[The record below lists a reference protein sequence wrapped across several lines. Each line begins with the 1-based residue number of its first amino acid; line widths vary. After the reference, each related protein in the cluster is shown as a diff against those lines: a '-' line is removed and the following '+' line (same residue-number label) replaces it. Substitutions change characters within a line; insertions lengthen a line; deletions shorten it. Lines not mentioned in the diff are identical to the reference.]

1 MVPRIQNFSPAA
13 ADARELWREYLTRP
27 ELYPRDE
34 DFGELIQ
41 SVSTG
46 LQNLCHTSNSV
57 LLLTAAGTGAL
68 ECAIAALPPGRRIVV
83 IRNGYFGQ
91 RLFEIATFHH
101 REVYSFDLPFGQP
114 FNQTQEA
121 SLVKRLH
128 QTRADV
134 IIGVHLETSST
145 VLNDVALIGKI
156 GQAHQA
162 MTIIDGV
169 SSIGSVDCPIDAWGV
184 SCFVGSAYKSLL
196 CPAGLSFIVATPDFA
211 RTANRR
217 WSFYYDIGRLMEAA
231 EAHRYLW
238 SPCVVGLQCLRGVI
252 AGILSDGHSNYFEKL
267 GEKASLFRERMSQEG
282 FEIVGDP
289 RYLSPCY
296 TAIRL
301 GKNDAGRW
309 TKQLKEKYG
318 MVVGQGLGDH
328 PRRYLRIGHYPNK
341 SDAELQDLAAAL
353 SEVSRIVSQPEIAR
367 R

>member
-1 MVPRIQNFSPAA
+1 MPGIQNFSPAS
-13 ADARELWREYLTRP
+13 ADARELWKEYLTHP

-41 SVSTG
+41 SVSAG
-46 LQNLCHTSNSV
+46 LQNLCHTGSPV

-91 RLFEIATFHH
+91 RLFEVATFHH
-101 REVYSFDLPFGQP
+101 PEVYPFDLPFGQP
-114 FNQTQEA
+114 FSQTQEA

-128 QTRADV
+128 QTRANV

-169 SSIGSVDCPIDAWGV
+169 SSIGSVDCPIDAWSV
-184 SCFVGSAYKSLL
+184 SCFVGSTYKALL
-196 CPAGLSFIVATPDFA
+196 CPTGLSFLIATADFM
-211 RTANRR
+211 RIANRK
-217 WSFYYDIGRLMEAA
+217 WSLYYDISRLEKAA
-231 EAHRYLW
+231 ESHRYLW
-238 SPCVVGLQCLRGVI
+238 SPSVMGLQCLKGVI
-252 AGILSDGHSNYFEKL
+252 TGILADGHSNYFEKL
-267 GEKASLFRERMSQEG
+267 GEKANRFRERLSQEG
-282 FEIVGDP
+282 FEIVGDA

-301 GKNDAGRW
+301 EKDDAGRW
-309 TKQLKEKYG
+309 TKQLKEKCG

-328 PRRYLRIGHYPNK
+328 AQRYIRIGHYPNK
-341 SDAELQDLAAAL
+341 SDAELQDLAGAL
-353 SEVSRIVSQPEIAR
+353 SEVSRTVSQPKIIR